1 MADWPQHL
9 LAWYQTARREMPW
22 RGHPDAYAV
31 WVSEIMLQQTQVNT
45 VRPYFERFLQTFP
58 DIRTLAA
65 APDDVLLKA
74 WEGLGYYTRVRN
86 LRKAAQVLVQTNDA
100 QLPTTAQAL
109 KALPGIGPY
118 TAAAIASICFNEP
131 EPVVDGNVARVFAR
145 HNLLTDDFTKE
156 PNRRKLADWLRPFIC
171 KVPIPGDFN
180 QAMME
185 LGALVCTPKNPQ
197 CEVCPLRATCQA
209 EKTGTQKD
217 YPVIPARKALP
228 ERERKVYFLRNDA
241 GAILFMRHE
250 GERLLDGFWE
260 LPSEEALPV
269 CVTTPRPCLT
279 HRQTFTHFKQ
289 TLHILRADVV
299 ATDAPLPD
307 NFTWANTPET
317 LPLTTATRQILAT
330 LLTPKPAPH
339 RTPRAR
345 NAAVKQ
351 KTPSSNPPA
360 QRTTSPKRRE
370 KSQQKMRKA

>member
-9 LAWYQTARREMPW
+9 LAWYQTACREMPW

-45 VRPYFERFLQTFP
+45 VRPYFERFLKTFP

-65 APDDVLLKA
+65 APDETLLKA

-86 LRKAAQVLVQTNDA
+86 LRKAAQVLVQTNGA

-185 LGALVCTPKNPQ
+185 LGALVCTPKIRNAKSVPCAQ
-197 CEVCPLRATCQA
+197 
-209 EKTGTQKD
+209 
-217 YPVIPARKALP
+217 PARQKKRAH
-228 ERERKVYFLRNDA
+228 RK
-241 GAILFMRHE
+241 
-250 GERLLDGFWE
+250 
-260 LPSEEALPV
+260 
-269 CVTTPRPCLT
+269 TTPSFPHEKFSPNANERFTSCAMMLVPSSSCGMKANASWMDSGNCRAKKRSPSASPPHAPASPIDRPSRTSSRPYTSCG
-279 HRQTFTHFKQ
+279 Q
-289 TLHILRADVV
+289 TL
-299 ATDAPLPD
+299 
-307 NFTWANTPET
+307 
-317 LPLTTATRQILAT
+317 
-330 LLTPKPAPH
+330 
-339 RTPRAR
+339 
-345 NAAVKQ
+345 
-351 KTPSSNPPA
+351 
-360 QRTTSPKRRE
+360 
-370 KSQQKMRKA
+370 

>member
-1 MADWPQHL
+1 MVDWPQNL
-9 LAWYQTARREMPW
+9 LLWYQTARREMPW
-22 RGHPDAYAV
+22 RGHTDPYAV

-45 VRPYFERFLQTFP
+45 VRPYFERFLKTFP

-65 APDDVLLKA
+65 APDDILLKA

-100 QLPTTAQAL
+100 QLPTSAQAL
-109 KALPGIGPY
+109 KALPGIGAY

-171 KVPIPGDFN
+171 KAPIPGDFN

-197 CEVCPLRATCQA
+197 CEVCPLRTTCQA
-209 EKTGTQKD
+209 EKAGTQKD
-217 YPVIPARKALP
+217 FPVMPVRKSLP
-228 ERERKVYFLRNDA
+228 ERERDV
-241 GAILFMRHE
+241 LFIQNNKGHLLLARHT

-260 LPSEEALPV
+260 LPSKEALPFRI
-269 CVTTPRPCLT
+269 TAPRPCLT

-289 TLHILRADVV
+289 TLHILQVDIVPTDV
-299 ATDAPLPD
+299 PLPD
-307 NFTWANTPET
+307 NFIWAETPEA

-330 LLTPKPAPH
+330 LLAQKPASPRHKRTPKVKHSQKSSVRNPALH
-339 RTPRAR
+339 CD
-345 NAAVKQ
+345 
-351 KTPSSNPPA
+351 
-360 QRTTSPKRRE
+360 TSPKGT
-370 KSQQKMRKA
+370 KKVNRK

>member
-1 MADWPQHL
+1 MTDWPQDL
-9 LAWYQTARREMPW
+9 LRWYQTARREMPW

-45 VRPYFERFLQTFP
+45 VRPYFERFLKTFP

-65 APDDVLLKA
+65 APDDLLLKA

-86 LRKAAQVLVQTNDA
+86 LRKAAQVLVQTNGA

-156 PNRRKLADWLRPFIC
+156 PNRRTLANWLRPFIC

-217 YPVIPARKALP
+217 YPVIPARKVLP
-228 ERERKVYFLRNDA
+228 ERERDVLFIQNNE
-241 GAILFMRHE
+241 GQILLARHT

-260 LPSEEALPV
+260 LPTREDFPLPHI
-269 CVTTPRPCLT
+269 PLKKKPCYT
-279 HRQTFTHFKQ
+279 HHQTFTHFRQ
-289 TLHILRADVV
+289 TLRIYTTRL
-299 ATDAPLPD
+299 TQNAPTLPE
-307 NFTWANTPET
+307 NLLWSPIPSPH
-317 LPLTTATRQILAT
+317 PLTTATRQILT
-330 LLTPKPAPH
+330 KLPL
-339 RTPRAR
+339 
-345 NAAVKQ
+345 
-351 KTPSSNPPA
+351 KTH
-360 QRTTSPKRRE
+360 
-370 KSQQKMRKA
+370 